1 MVSKHA
7 SLPPA
12 TPSLL
17 QSLSSPQLFFLSY
30 LPSPPLPSLGGWRPI
45 PLLWVKTNTWAR
57 EGLWLSTVDSDPG
70 GGGAPPPRV
79 LLVEL
84 RPLDGRWLEP
94 VARQLCASVSGG
106 LVLLDHSLY
115 SLHPSSLQ
123 SVRSLWPF
131 GDLILS
137 GSTSVA
143 FSFFLLKTQ
152 FTFYFSF
159 DVVTFQV
166 NRSPLKATPSAL

>member
-30 LPSPPLPSLGGWRPI
+30 LPSPPLPSPGGWRPI

-57 EGLWLSTVDSDPG
+57 EGCGSAQWTVTQVE
-70 GGGAPPPRV
+70 GAPPRRV

-84 RPLDGRWLEP
+84 RPLDGQWLEP

-137 GSTSVA
+137 GSTSVDI
-143 FSFFLLKTQ
+143 SFFLLKTQ

-166 NRSPLKATPSAL
+166 NRSPLKATPSVL

>member
-1 MVSKHA
+1 M
-7 SLPPA
+7 
-12 TPSLL
+12 
-17 QSLSSPQLFFLSY
+17 
-30 LPSPPLPSLGGWRPI
+30 
-45 PLLWVKTNTWAR
+45 
-57 EGLWLSTVDSDPG
+57 
-70 GGGAPPPRV
+70 
-79 LLVEL
+79 VEL

-166 NRSPLKATPSAL
+166 NRSPLKATPSVL